1 MVQETKY
8 GMIFEDSEIQMYL
21 SGVKNK
27 IYKLLPL
34 REEELDWDK
43 YLSSILIELNG
54 FNNLFSNKIEVISIL
69 SKLEG
74 LRDLEN
80 FMLYRRTI
88 FECLNSIDDL
98 R

>member
-1 MVQETKY
+1 MPVASSDIA
-8 GMIFEDSEIQMYL
+8 GYL
-21 SGVKNK
+21 SLSKNK

-34 REEELDWDK
+34 REEGLDWEKFLD
-43 YLSSILIELNG
+43 SILIELSG
-54 FNNLFSNKIEVISIL
+54 FNDLFENKINLIVVL

-74 LRDLEN
+74 LRKQED
-80 FMLYRRTI
+80 FMTYRKVI